1 MLDKKDKILFGLII
15 ITGVALII
23 YAYATKGGLVNS
35 ESLFGVAVSIY
46 GVFFIMRDIG
56 LGKKYSELN
65 QRDKII
71 TLIRRVLIILLII
84 MLIILFL
91 TNSFKCIGPFFR
103 RI

>member
-1 MLDKKDKILFGLII
+1 MGIPKDKKDKILSGLII

-23 YAYATKGGLVNS
+23 YAYATKGGLLNS
-35 ESLFGVAVSIY
+35 NTLFGVAVSIY
-46 GVFFIMRDIG
+46 GIFLIMRNIG

-84 MLIILFL
+84 MVIILFL
-91 TNSFKCIGPFFR
+91 TNSFRCIGQF
-103 RI
+103 